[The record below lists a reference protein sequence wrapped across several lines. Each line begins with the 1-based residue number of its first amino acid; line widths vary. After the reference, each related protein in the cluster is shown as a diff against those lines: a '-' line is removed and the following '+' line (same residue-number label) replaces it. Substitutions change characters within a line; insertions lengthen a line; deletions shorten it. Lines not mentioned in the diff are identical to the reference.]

1 MVMEKDGTIYKQ
13 HSFAK
18 THISVGIAFWIYTF
32 VHFISGGSQYALI
45 SFMCS
50 SFLLI
55 LNLITLILKN
65 KNLNKLFIVIRYIQL
80 TFISYIFLLLLGNI
94 SAIFLELLIFLIMIE
109 ILLFY
114 DITDSYVRKIVIL
127 ITSMPSILMMLFYL
141 IVQHRSQDILFTMLC
156 IVVTNLIFMFNISSL
171 ISEQV
176 IISQKMLFKE
186 RRLSERTKEAIESLK
201 MHQEKVKK
209 ANEELG
215 LQKVKLEAA
224 YNKINS
230 VNSEMTIQNTIIKY
244 ISTSL
249 EINTLME
256 LITESIFEAF
266 GLHLCAIILQP
277 KVTNSK
283 NLTYKVRTRF
293 SGVSEQLLSDFII
306 TGSIE
311 PYIKAK
317 KIYIDNQVE
326 TSKYPFIMRKEINSL
341 LIIPLVMGEESNG
354 ALICGHSESEYF
366 GENLEFFETIVAQFL
381 IALHNADLYSKMKEM
396 AIRDS
401 LTGIYNRGYLNTQV
415 DKFSKNAV
423 SLQSSLSVAL
433 IDIDRFK
440 QINDTCGHLFGD
452 EVIKKIAEFA
462 DYVASKYNGI
472 AARYGGE
479 EFVMVFPE
487 CGVHECRSYVEEMR
501 IMVNKLRLEC
511 DGQVINTRVS
521 VGIASYPETCER
533 VQELLNRADEAMYFS
548 KESGRNRVTV
558 DTKEVHEFVN
568 QQKVSKI

>member
-1 MVMEKDGTIYKQ
+1 MEKDGTIYKQ

-45 SFMCS
+45 SFVCS

>member
-1 MVMEKDGTIYKQ
+1 MEKDGTIYKQ

-65 KNLNKLFIVIRYIQL
+65 KNFNKFFIVIRYVQL

-109 ILLFY
+109 IMLFF
-114 DITDSYVRKIVIL
+114 DITDSYIRKIVIL
-127 ITSMPSILMMLFYL
+127 ITSMPSILMVLFYL
-141 IVQHRSQDILFTMLC
+141 IVQHRSQELLFTMLC

-283 NLTYKVRTRF
+283 NVTYRVRTRF
-293 SGVSEQLLSDFII
+293 SEISEQLLSDFII
-306 TGSIE
+306 KGSIE
-311 PYIKAK
+311 PYIKSK

-326 TSKYPFIMRKEINSL
+326 TNKYPFIMRKEINSL
-341 LIIPLVMGEESNG
+341 LIVPLVMGEEANG

-396 AIRDS
+396 AIRDA

-452 EVIKKIAEFA
+452 EVIKKIAEYA
-462 DYVASKYNGI
+462 DHVASKYNGI

-501 IMVNKLRLEC
+501 TMVNKLRLEC
-511 DGQVINTRVS
+511 DGQMINTRVS

-568 QQKVSKI
+568 QQKESKI

>member
-1 MVMEKDGTIYKQ
+1 MEKDGTIYKQ

-109 ILLFY
+109 IMLFY

>member
-1 MVMEKDGTIYKQ
+1 MEKDGTIYKQ

>member
-1 MVMEKDGTIYKQ
+1 MEKDGTIYKQ

-109 ILLFY
+109 IMLFY

-141 IVQHRSQDILFTMLC
+141 IVQHRSQEILFTMLC

-440 QINDTCGHLFGD
+440 QINDSCGHLFGD

>member
-1 MVMEKDGTIYKQ
+1 MEKDGTIYKQ

-109 ILLFY
+109 IMLFY

-141 IVQHRSQDILFTMLC
+141 IVQHRSQEILFTMLC

>member
-1 MVMEKDGTIYKQ
+1 
-13 HSFAK
+13 
-18 THISVGIAFWIYTF
+18 
-32 VHFISGGSQYALI
+32 
-45 SFMCS
+45 
-50 SFLLI
+50 
-55 LNLITLILKN
+55 
-65 KNLNKLFIVIRYIQL
+65 
-80 TFISYIFLLLLGNI
+80 
-94 SAIFLELLIFLIMIE
+94 MIE
-109 ILLFY
+109 IMLFY

-141 IVQHRSQDILFTMLC
+141 IVQHRSQEILFTMLC

>member
-1 MVMEKDGTIYKQ
+1 MEKDGTIYNQ

-32 VHFISGGSQYALI
+32 IHFISGDSQYALI

-55 LNLITLILKN
+55 INLSTLFLKN
-65 KNLNKLFIVIRYIQL
+65 KNYSKFFIVLRYIQL
-80 TFISYIFLLLLGNI
+80 TFISYTFLLSLGNI
-94 SAIFLELLIFLIMIE
+94 SAIFLELLIILITIE
-109 ILLFY
+109 ILLLF
-114 DITDSYVRKIVIL
+114 DITDSYVRKIVLL

-141 IVQHRSQDILFTMLC
+141 IVQHRSQEFLFSMLC
-156 IVVTNLIFMFNISSL
+156 IVVANVLFMFNTSSL

-176 IISQKMLFKE
+176 IISQKKLFRE

-293 SGVSEQLLSDFII
+293 SETSEQLLSDFII
-306 TGSIE
+306 QGSIE
-311 PYIKAK
+311 PYLKSK
-317 KIYIDNQVE
+317 KIYIDNRVE
-326 TSKYPFIMRKEINSL
+326 TNKYPFIIRKEINSL
-341 LIIPLVMGEESNG
+341 LIVPLVMGEEANG

-396 AIRDS
+396 AIRDA

-423 SLQSSLSVAL
+423 AFQSSLSVAL

-440 QINDTCGHLFGD
+440 QINDTYGHLFGD

-462 DYVASKYNGI
+462 DHVASKYNGI

-487 CGVHECRSYVEEMR
+487 CGVNECRSYVEEMR
-501 IMVNKLRLEC
+501 TMVNKLRLEC
-511 DGQVINTRVS
+511 DGQMLHTRVS

-568 QQKVSKI
+568 QQKESKI